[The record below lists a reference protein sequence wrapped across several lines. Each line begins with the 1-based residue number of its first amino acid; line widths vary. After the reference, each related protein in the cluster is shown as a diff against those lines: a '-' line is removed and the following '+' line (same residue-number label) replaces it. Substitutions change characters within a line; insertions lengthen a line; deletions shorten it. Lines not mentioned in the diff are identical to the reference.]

1 MSDTQ
6 TQVTEG
12 QENIAADVKKE
23 VPKEILLTDE
33 QKNTAHELIQARY
46 NRMLTSKDF
55 KFSFKTDKETGF
67 KRPTVELRLPV
78 LSVEGIVDV
87 LQNGEERP
95 KELELLLDVLAEA
108 VYDQARTIVNDDEAI
123 NQDNFPYDK
132 VTWQAIA
139 NMPRAER
146 RGGGIAKETWEEFV
160 KDYIEVMPAATGKK
174 AEAVATAGKLL
185 LQKFA
190 PVKTQ
195 KPVIQLLQG
204 QLGIYLQASP
214 NAEQFTDC
222 VEFLTKKADALLNM
236 SEADY
241 LANL

>member
-1 MSDTQ
+1 MSEVTQ
-6 TQVTEG
+6 NTEG
-12 QENIAADVKKE
+12 QEGAVEVK
-23 VPKEILLTDE
+23 VPKEILLTE
-33 QKNTAHELIQARY
+33 QQKTDAHAVIVARY
-46 NRMLTSKDF
+46 NKMLTSQDF
-55 KFSFKTDKETGF
+55 KFSFKTDKETSF

-78 LSVEGIVDV
+78 LSVEGIVDI
-87 LQNGEERP
+87 LQNGEDRP
-95 KELELLLDVLAEA
+95 KELQLLLDVLSEA
-108 VYDQARTIVNDDEAI
+108 VYDQARSIVNDDEAI
-123 NQDNFPYDK
+123 TQENFPMDK
-132 VTWQAIA
+132 VTWAHIA
-139 NMPRAER
+139 NMPKAER

-160 KDYIEVMPAATGKK
+160 KDYVAVMPGATGKK

-204 QLGIYLQASP
+204 QLGIYLQASE
-214 NAEQFTDC
+214 NAEQYADC
-222 VEFLTKKADALLNM
+222 VEFLNKKAETLLNM